1 MKDSSDVLNIKHQIT
16 VDLTPVNNK
25 PAQEDRGKIQSRLIN
40 VVDVTID
47 QFSELISPPNSLT
60 WTGGIFKGKRKTEN
74 WKSQSVFGL
83 DFDKGEITVQEVYDR
98 LIEYGITPQLWY
110 ETFSSSNSL
119 MKFRVVIF
127 LNEPITNLTLRQFIA
142 KGLLKLFPEADR
154 SCSDAPRYYFGGT
167 NCTVTSYTPTQ
178 TNMIIDMAGIISC
191 VSNSKRLRKVPI
203 KDINEHN
210 ELFAPKRASLYDL
223 YRNNHFGASNNL
235 PLPTSERGGKLERIN
250 FEVAEKNIRIFREF
264 INGEWL
270 DHMKLFGLA
279 RNLQYVNG
287 GLKLM
292 KDTMNKFN
300 SLGTTNYTKNNFA
313 ILTYLK
319 SIKYPPQ
326 PIREFS
332 HYQEDKELHDFISE
346 TKNKRGHIKILEP
359 INRLTLNEAEEKFKS
374 KFDEVINKDEVG
386 KIYLFK
392 VPTSIGKTELITNTH
407 SIIAAP
413 TNDLKKEIGERMKVN
428 YVMTPDP
435 IEFEDSDLNNQ
446 MKYYYSIGQPK
457 KSMEIIHSVINP
469 KNIGYHSEMDINKA
483 KEYLEHLN
491 ESYNTTST
499 LLTTHDRVIYS
510 EYNNDTLIFDEDP
523 LKTLIS
529 IKELK
534 ISDLFIVNQS
544 IKNKELE
551 GVINKL
557 NSLSPL
563 EIDKTPLF
571 VINLDEII
579 QSVSSFSNQE
589 IGSNIFDFFSSDYMV
604 KSNKDENT
612 IHYVVKRDL
621 PRLKKVIILSASA
634 PIEIYK
640 LLFGDRLEVIDISD
654 VENRG
659 KIIQDT
665 TKSFSRNS
673 LKNNYEEISKEVGE
687 RPVITFKPYRG
698 LFINPSE
705 MWFGNCSGHDTLK
718 GQDICVVGTPHLDNI
733 VYLLTAKSIGLEFK
747 TSETLFYYH
756 KVRYNGFEFMFN
768 CYEDEN
774 LRKIQFSFIESDLI
788 QSVGRSRTLRTD
800 ATVKLYSNFP
810 LRISTEF
817 KF

>member
-1 MKDSSDVLNIKHQIT
+1 MKESYDVLILKHQIT
-16 VDLTPVNNK
+16 IDPTPVPSK
-25 PAQEDRGKIQSRLIN
+25 PPQEIRGKIQSQVIN

-47 QFSELISPPNSLT
+47 EFSQLVTPPYSFT
-60 WTGGIFKGKRKTEN
+60 WSGGIFNGKPKTEN
-74 WKSQSVFGL
+74 WISQSVFGL
-83 DFDKGEITVQEVYDR
+83 DFDRGEISVQAVYDR

-110 ETFSSSNSL
+110 ETFSSSDSL
-119 MKFRVVIF
+119 IKFRVILF
-127 LNEPITNLTLRQFIA
+127 LDEPISNLKLRQFIT
-142 KGLLKLFPEADR
+142 KELLKLFPEADQ
-154 SCSDAPRYYFGGT
+154 SCSDAARYYFGGINST
-167 NCTVTSYTPTQ
+167 ITSHTPTP
-178 TNMIIDMAGIISC
+178 TTLINDMAGIISC

-203 KDINEHN
+203 QDINEHN
-210 ELFAPKRASLYDL
+210 ELFAPKRAYLYDI
-223 YRNNHFGASNNL
+223 YRNNHFGANYNL
-235 PLPTSERGGKLERIN
+235 PPPTSERGGKLERID
-250 FEVAEKNIRIFREF
+250 FKVSKKNIRIFREF
-264 INGEWL
+264 IHGEWL
-270 DHMKLFGLA
+270 DHIKLFGLA
-279 RNLQYVNG
+279 SNLQYVNG

-300 SLGTTNYTKNNFA
+300 SLGTTDYTQNNFA

-332 HYQEDKELHDFISE
+332 HYQEDKELHDLISE

-374 KFDEVINKDEVG
+374 KFDEVINNDEVG

-392 VPTSIGKTELITNTH
+392 VPTSIGKTQLITNTH

-413 TNDLKKEIGERMKVN
+413 TNDLKNEIGERMKVN

-435 IEFEDSDLNNQ
+435 IEFENTSLNNQ
-446 MKYYYSIGQPK
+446 IKYYYSIGQPK
-457 KSMEIIHSVINP
+457 KSMEVIHSVTNP
-469 KNIGYHSEMDINKA
+469 KNRDYHSEMDINKA
-483 KEYLEHLN
+483 KEYLRHLN

-529 IKELK
+529 IKELR
-534 ISDLFIVNQS
+534 ISDLFIVNQTT
-544 IKNKELE
+544 KNKALE

-563 EIDKTPLF
+563 EIVKTPLF
-571 VINLDEII
+571 GINIDEII
-579 QSVSSFSNQE
+579 QSVSSLSKQE

-604 KSNKDENT
+604 KSQRNENT
-612 IHYVVKRDL
+612 IHYVIRRDL
-621 PRLKKVIILSASA
+621 PLLKKVIILSASA

-640 LLFGDRLEVIDISD
+640 VLFGNRLEVIDISD
-654 VENRG
+654 VENQGR
-659 KIIQDT
+659 IIQDT

-673 LKNNYEEISKEVGE
+673 LKNNYKEISKEVGD
-687 RPVITFKPYRG
+687 RPVITYKSYRG
-698 LFINPSE
+698 LFNNPSE
-705 MWFGNCSGHDTLK
+705 MWFGNCSGYDTLK
-718 GQDICVVGTPHLDNI
+718 GQDICVVGTPHLNNI

-747 TSETLFYYH
+747 TSETLFYTH
-756 KVRYNGFEFMFN
+756 KVRYNGFEFIFN
-768 CYEDEN
+768 CFEDEN

-800 ATVKLYSNFP
+800 ATVNLFSNFP

>member
-1 MKDSSDVLNIKHQIT
+1 MMESSDVSIKHQIT
-16 VDLTPVNNK
+16 VDPTPVTSK
-25 PAQEDRGKIQSRLIN
+25 PPQENRGKIQSRLIN

-60 WTGGIFKGKRKTEN
+60 WTGGIFKGERKTEN
-74 WKSQSVFGL
+74 WLSQSVFGL
-83 DFDKGEITVQEVYDR
+83 DFDKGQITVQEVYDR
-98 LIEYGITPQLWY
+98 LIEYGVTPQLWY

-127 LNEPITNLTLRQFIA
+127 LNEPIDNLTLRQFVA
-142 KGLLKLFPEADR
+142 EGLLKLFPEADQ
-154 SCSDAPRYYFGGT
+154 SCSDAARYYFGGT

-178 TNMIIDMAGIISC
+178 TNMIIDMAGILSC
-191 VSNSKRLRKVPI
+191 VSNSMRLRKVPI
-203 KDINEHN
+203 QDINEHN
-210 ELFAPKRASLYDL
+210 ELFAPKRAYLYGNN
-223 YRNNHFGASNNL
+223 RNNYFGASNNS

-250 FEVAEKNIRIFREF
+250 FKVAKENIRIFREF

-300 SLGTTNYTKNNFA
+300 SLGTTNYTQNNFA

-332 HYQEDKELHDFISE
+332 DYHEDKELHDLISE
-346 TKNKRGHIKILEP
+346 TKNKRGYIKILEP

-374 KFDEVINKDEVG
+374 KFDEVIDNDEVG

-392 VPTSIGKTELITNTH
+392 VPTSIGKTELITNTN
-407 SIIAAP
+407 SVIAAP
-413 TNDLKKEIGERMKVN
+413 TNDLKNEIGERMKVN

-435 IEFEDSDLNNQ
+435 IEFEDSTLNNQ

-457 KSMEIIHSVINP
+457 KSMEVIHSVINP
-469 KNIGYHSEMDINKA
+469 KNIDYHSEMDVNKA
-483 KEYLEHLN
+483 KEYLKRLN
-491 ESYNTTST
+491 DSYNTTST
-499 LLTTHDRVIYS
+499 VLTTHDRAVYS

-523 LKTLIS
+523 LKTLVS

-563 EIDKTPLF
+563 EIVKTPLF
-571 VINLDEII
+571 GINLDEII
-579 QSVSSFSNQE
+579 QSVSTFSNQE
-589 IGSNIFDFFSSDYMV
+589 IGSNIFDFFSSDFMV
-604 KSNKDENT
+604 KYNKDEN
-612 IHYVVKRDL
+612 IVHYVIRRDL
-621 PRLKKVIILSASA
+621 PQLKKVIILSASA

-640 LLFGDRLEVIDISD
+640 LLFGGRLEVIDISD
-654 VENRG
+654 VENQGR
-659 KIIQDT
+659 IIQKT
-665 TKSFSRNS
+665 TKSFSRKS
-673 LKNNYEEISKEVGE
+673 LKDNYKEISEEVGD
-687 RPVITFKPYRG
+687 RPVITYKSYRG
-698 LFINPSE
+698 LFNNPSE
-705 MWFGNCSGHDTLK
+705 MWFGNCSGYDTLK
-718 GQDICVVGTPHLDNI
+718 GQDICVVGTPHLNNI

-788 QSVGRSRTLRTD
+788 QSVGRSRTLRTNS
-800 ATVKLYSNFP
+800 TVNLYSNFP